1 MIDLT
6 NAMNKTV
13 PISMFNRGL
22 ASKVF
27 KNVKQQGA
35 LVVMKNN
42 VAECV
47 LVSPKEYV
55 SLMDELNDMKL
66 QLLAMQRMAN
76 ADLSSA
82 VPADRNDWIGLTQKG
97 QGCFDPSS
105 GSCCRLSPHHR

>member
-13 PISMFNRGL
+13 PISVFNRGL
-22 ASKVF
+22 AGKVF

-35 LVVMKNN
+35 MVVMKNN

-47 LVSPKEYV
+47 LVSPEEYV
-55 SLMDELNDMKL
+55 SLVDELNDMEL

-76 ADLSSA
+76 ADLSAA
-82 VPADRNDWIGLTQKG
+82 VPAEEVYRNLGIGPEDIENFEEVEL
-97 QGCFDPSS
+97 D
-105 GSCCRLSPHHR
+105 

>member
-6 NAMNKTV
+6 NAINKTV
-13 PISMFNRGL
+13 QISMFNRGL
-22 ASKVF
+22 AGKVF

-35 LVVMKNN
+35 MVVMKNN

-47 LVSPKEYV
+47 LVSPEEYV

-76 ADLSSA
+76 AGLSAA
-82 VPADRNDWIGLTQKG
+82 VPAEEVYRNLGI
-97 QGCFDPSS
+97 DPEDIENFEEVE
-105 GSCCRLSPHHR
+105 LD

>member
-6 NAMNKTV
+6 NAINKTV

-22 ASKVF
+22 GGKVF

-35 LVVMKNN
+35 MVFMKKN

-47 LVSPKEYV
+47 LVSPEEYV
-55 SLMDELNDMKL
+55 SLVDELNDMDL

-76 ADLSSA
+76 AYLSAA
-82 VPADRNDWIGLTQKG
+82 VPAEEVYRNLGIGPEDIENFEEVEL
-97 QGCFDPSS
+97 D
-105 GSCCRLSPHHR
+105 

>member
-22 ASKVF
+22 GGKVF

-47 LVSPKEYV
+47 LVSPEEYV

-76 ADLSSA
+76 ADLSTA
-82 VPADRNDWIGLTQKG
+82 IPAEEVYRNLGI
-97 QGCFDPSS
+97 DPKDIENFEEVE
-105 GSCCRLSPHHR
+105 LD

>member
-13 PISMFNRGL
+13 PISVFNRGL

-35 LVVMKNN
+35 MVVIKKN

-47 LVSPKEYV
+47 LVSPEEYV

-66 QLLAMQRMAN
+66 QLFAMQRMAN
-76 ADLSSA
+76 ADLSAA
-82 VPADRNDWIGLTQKG
+82 VPAEAVYRN
-97 QGCFDPSS
+97 QGIDPKDIENFEEVEVN
-105 GSCCRLSPHHR
+105 